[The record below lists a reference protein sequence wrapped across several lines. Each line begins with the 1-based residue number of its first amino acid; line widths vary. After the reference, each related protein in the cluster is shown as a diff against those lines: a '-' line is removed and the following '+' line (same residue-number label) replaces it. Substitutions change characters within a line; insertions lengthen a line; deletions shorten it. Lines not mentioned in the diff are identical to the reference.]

1 MQSELRHQILG
12 FDWQQIDGGP
22 HGNPGF
28 AESNANLDVA
38 AKCRLDLSQ
47 IHRCDV
53 ADLARTG
60 YVTEVPIN
68 PFSIT
73 FMVPSPGDPDH
84 GVGIQGIGKGL
95 WGLVGF

>member
-1 MQSELRHQILG
+1 MSH
-12 FDWQQIDGGP
+12 
-22 HGNPGF
+22 
-28 AESNANLDVA
+28 SV
-38 AKCRLDLSQ
+38 
-47 IHRCDV
+47 CDV

-73 FMVPSPGDPDH
+73 FLVPSPGDPDH

>member
-1 MQSELRHQILG
+1 MITR
-12 FDWQQIDGGP
+12 P
-22 HGNPGF
+22 
-28 AESNANLDVA
+28 
-38 AKCRLDLSQ
+38 
-47 IHRCDV
+47 CDV

>member
-1 MQSELRHQILG
+1 MKSLIIQCRVNYDNKSWGLI
-12 FDWQQIDGGP
+12 
-22 HGNPGF
+22 GNKLMEDHTAIP
-28 AESNANLDVA
+28 ALQRASV
-38 AKCRLDLSQ
+38 
-47 IHRCDV
+47 ICDV

>member
-1 MQSELRHQILG
+1 MNYDTKSWGLI
-12 FDWQQIDGGP
+12 
-22 HGNPGF
+22 GNKLMEDHTAIP
-28 AESNANLDVA
+28 ALQRA
-38 AKCRLDLSQ
+38 A
-47 IHRCDV
+47 IICDV

>member
-22 HGNPGF
+22 HGNPG
-28 AESNANLDVA
+28 L
-38 AKCRLDLSQ
+38 
-47 IHRCDV
+47 

-73 FMVPSPGDPDH
+73 FIVPSPGDPDH

>member
-22 HGNPGF
+22 HGNPGL
-28 AESNANLDVA
+28 AESN
-38 AKCRLDLSQ
+38 
-47 IHRCDV
+47 DV